1 MPLPPTPDR
10 RGGYCHPA
18 GRWSVALYAR
28 GATNYVRCEMCPH
41 PPPPARTRDLPVPTH
56 VSHTFPDPSVAFTI
70 SPLHHLTTSP
80 PHHLTTT
87 PSPHL
92 PTTAHPISPSYHF
105 TISISHHLTIS
116 PSHHLPISPSPHLT
130 TSLSHHLTISP
141 SPHVT
146 ISPPHNLTTSPPHT
160 TSQPHHLTRAA
171 FPARRARSSRAPR
184 PNSSTH
190 PLCTGNRNGPLT

>member
-28 GATNYVRCEMCPH
+28 GATNYVRCEICPH

-87 PSPHL
+87 PSHHL
-92 PTTAHPISPSYHF
+92 PTTPHLTISPPHHL
-105 TISISHHLTIS
+105 TISISHHLIIS
-116 PSHHLPISPSPHLT
+116 PSHHLPISPLPHLT
-130 TSLSHHLTISP
+130 TLLSHHLTISP
-141 SPHVT
+141 PHHLHLT
-146 ISPPHNLTTSPPHT
+146 ISPPHHLTQPHNLTI
-160 TSQPHHLTRAA
+160 
-171 FPARRARSSRAPR
+171 SRAPHFR
-184 PNSSTH
+184 RAGPALHARHDRT
-190 PLCTGNRNGPLT
+190 PPRTPCAQAIATGL